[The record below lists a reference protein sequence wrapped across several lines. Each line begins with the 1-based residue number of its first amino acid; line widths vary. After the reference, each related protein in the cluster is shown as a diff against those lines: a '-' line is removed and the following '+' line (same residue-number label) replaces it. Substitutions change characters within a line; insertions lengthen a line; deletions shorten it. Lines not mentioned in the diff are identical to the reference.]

1 MCPLVVSDTLPRPF
15 RLPEAP
21 VRADLM
27 AKYFRA
33 LGDPTRLRI
42 LELIADHE
50 QSVGQLV
57 DALGRP
63 QPTVSNHLAC
73 LRWCGFVV
81 TRREHR
87 NVYYSIADQR
97 VVELLRLAG
106 GLLGDNAGHVACCRV
121 IDGEA
126 PRPM

>member
-1 MCPLVVSDTLPRPF
+1 MCPLVGSDTPPRPF
-15 RLPEAP
+15 RLPKAP
-21 VRADLM
+21 VPADLM
-27 AKYFRA
+27 
-33 LGDPTRLRI
+33 
-42 LELIADHE
+42 ADHE

-57 DALGRP
+57 DALGRS

-87 NVYYSIADQR
+87 NVYYAIADQR

-121 IDGEA
+121 IDG
-126 PRPM
+126 

>member
-1 MCPLVVSDTLPRPF
+1 MCPVVVSDTLPRPF

-21 VRADLM
+21 GPADLM

-33 LGDPTRLRI
+33 LGEPTRLRI
-42 LELIADHE
+42 IELIADHE

-57 DALGRP
+57 DALGRS

-87 NVYYSIADQR
+87 SVYYSIADQR

-106 GLLGDNAGHVACCRV
+106 GVLG
-121 IDGEA
+121 
-126 PRPM
+126 